1 MEVYAIEFAG
11 FYADSTSVT
20 PLNIN
25 FYQTCFGILGERL
38 FWTKGD
44 AGRFS
49 AETTH
54 LGDKHGI
61 NTPLSGS
68 ALIRILDTSGLTPDL
83 SERSEQAITHMRHP
97 VHDSG
102 RV

>member
-20 PLNIN
+20 RLNIN
-25 FYQTCFGILGERL
+25 FYQTCFGILGESL

-54 LGDKHGI
+54 LRDKH
-61 NTPLSGS
+61 T
-68 ALIRILDTSGLTPDL
+68 LIGKCPDPYSRYLRIDP
-83 SERSEQAITHMRHP
+83 
-97 VHDSG
+97 
-102 RV
+102 